1 MDEYLNTMITQGTVF
16 LKYKENKTP
25 ETRLFFI
32 SQSLDHLMWKN
43 IETNDLRGDI
53 KLVSIETIMPG
64 CCTPSFNKRKEYILL
79 FVYTCYIQ

>member
-16 LKYKENKTP
+16 LKYKQNKPP
-25 ETRLFFI
+25 ETQLFYI

-53 KLVSIETIMPG
+53 KIISIETIMPG
-64 CCTPSFNKRKEYILL
+64 CSSPSFNQRKEYIII
-79 FVYTCYIQ
+79 YYISM